1 MQVKDKQM
9 RMQLKQ
15 EAAWLQELMQTA
27 INQNKESRYKQQLL
41 WWLLNS
47 NKFP

>member
-15 EAAWLQELMQTA
+15 EAAWPQELMQTA
-27 INQNKESRYKQQLL
+27 INQNMDSRCKQVLL
-41 WWLLNS
+41 
-47 NKFP
+47 